1 LKTIMLRAAQGC
13 KGTGAAIEAKTESEK
28 DHPVGD
34 RRGCTLSGVTD
45 YGQELPT
52 CLKVA
57 F

>member
-1 LKTIMLRAAQGC
+1 MLRSTQGC

-52 CLKVA
+52 SLKVA